1 MSAQIHTNRKTK
13 ILINRYV
20 RFDWI
25 NRYLWYW
32 LPFIKSSLKA
42 MISSNKSIASDKCVV
57 VIRKNKPII
66 GMWVPIKTCK
76 VRKQHHHLKG
86 LTTKYLL
93 YSHSNPQQNH
103 CLRITC
109 HFHETFQFFDHV
121 LFTKSYPPKIF
132 IEWWITKPWKA
143 NCVSFDWKW
152 WLAKVM
158 LQKTFHYLICPRK
171 ISYFWTWKDF
181 SQVVKCRLAKLQQVP
196 LLV

>member
-86 LTTKYLL
+86 LLSTYYV
-93 YSHSNPQQNH
+93 YSHSNPQQ
-103 CLRITC
+103 R
-109 HFHETFQFFDHV
+109 
-121 LFTKSYPPKIF
+121 KIV
-132 IEWWITKPWKA
+132 
-143 NCVSFDWKW
+143 CVSRALFMRHFN
-152 WLAKVM
+152 LSIM
-158 LQKTFHYLICPRK
+158 YFLQKVTPQRFSLNGGLQNLEKPTVLVLIG
-171 ISYFWTWKDF
+171 SDD
-181 SQVVKCRLAKLQQVP
+181 
-196 LLV
+196 